1 MRIHT
6 QTTTVTLN
14 VDRQTFGWIG
24 DTVDR
29 SAALPIVS
37 NLLFKQLLDADR
49 RAASQHAEHHSVKI
63 GDVLFDAGEPI
74 DHIYFP
80 LDTMIALEQNGRIEV
95 AVAGNEGMSGWT
107 ALAGFRDSPYRAV
120 VRNRGGQ
127 ILKVSVDT
135 LRSASSASPSLR
147 LMIARYMVVTA
158 VQMAEGLGA
167 HSHHRLDAAIARWLL
182 MRHDRVGGDW
192 IRAQHDEIA
201 DSIGARRA
209 SVTDCLHILEG
220 EYLIRCRRG
229 RILIRSR
236 RDLEHR
242 ANGAYGAAETLYRSS
257 LGCFGKSAV
266 ERNLQI

>member
-1 MRIHT
+1 MDK
-6 QTTTVTLN
+6 QA
-14 VDRQTFGWIG
+14 FGWIG
-24 DTVDR
+24 DTVER
-29 SAALPIVS
+29 SVALPIVA
-37 NLLFKQLLDADR
+37 NRLLKQLLDVDR
-49 RAASQHAEHHSVKI
+49 QAASRHAEHHSVSV

-80 LDTMIALEQNGRIEV
+80 LDTIIVLEQGARIEV

-120 VRNRGGQ
+120 VRHRGGQ
-127 ILKVSVDT
+127 LLKVSVES
-135 LRSASSASPSLR
+135 LLSASSNSASLR
-147 LMIARYMVVTA
+147 LMIARYLVVTA

-192 IRAQHDEIA
+192 ISAQHDEIA
-201 DSIGARRA
+201 EGIGARRA

-220 EYLIRCRRG
+220 DYLIRCRRG

-236 RDLEHR
+236 AELELR
-242 ANGAYGAAETLYRSS
+242 ANGAYGAAESLYRSS
-257 LGCFGKSAV
+257 LGSFGKS
-266 ERNLQI
+266 EGS